1 MKKIKTST
9 VVGTPTLDC
18 WSQAQFFSSERG
30 GVGIVVQVERKE
42 GGELIDLVSIGSSIV
57 EGAKEEMVTEEGV
70 ISGMGEGIKAS
81 LAMIKIEDER
91 VKITGNG
98 EIETYLVR
106 GGKLAKLGEATELE
120 RGIVGK
126 LIEGDTLIVMT
137 MGVKELV
144 GEEKL
149 QELCRGGEE
158 AAEAIAPQLHG
169 KEDSSRAAGL
179 MISYEREEKSGIG
192 VIMARLTERPIRVR
206 GWSEGPQ
213 KLNVGLAVFALIFL
227 IIMVGL
233 GLWKRQVKVRQEAY
247 SAVKEQVEQQIG
259 EARSVADLNPGRA
272 EDLLN
277 QAGEA
282 AQGYTES
289 QRREQEKTKGAEL
302 VRTVNEAKESI
313 FKVNKTALTKTIEL
327 SVLASGLSSKT
338 MMVDSVGTAMF
349 PDTNNNRVVAM
360 NIDDKSRIVIE
371 TGEIGKVKSLAVFDK
386 KIYGLVDSGVAELNQ
401 DETKNK
407 IVIEPDELWGNVV
420 QVESYA
426 GNLYLLDLGTSEI
439 WKYPVITDGFGTR
452 KRWLGPGI
460 ALDLSKVVQMRVTGD
475 VWIITKSGK
484 LERYSRGVPVKF
496 TLEGVPGGEILDD
509 PTALWVGE
517 TAVYIVEKGKA
528 RMIVLGLDGKYQA
541 QYLNEELTK
550 ATDLVVYKNKAY
562 VLIENEVKEFGL

>member
-1 MKKIKTST
+1 M
-9 VVGTPTLDC
+9 
-18 WSQAQFFSSERG
+18 
-30 GVGIVVQVERKE
+30 
-42 GGELIDLVSIGSSIV
+42 
-57 EGAKEEMVTEEGV
+57 
-70 ISGMGEGIKAS
+70 
-81 LAMIKIEDER
+81 
-91 VKITGNG
+91 
-98 EIETYLVR
+98 
-106 GGKLAKLGEATELE
+106 
-120 RGIVGK
+120 
-126 LIEGDTLIVMT
+126 
-137 MGVKELV
+137 
-144 GEEKL
+144 
-149 QELCRGGEE
+149 
-158 AAEAIAPQLHG
+158 
-169 KEDSSRAAGL
+169 
-179 MISYEREEKSGIG
+179 
-192 VIMARLTERPIRVR
+192 
-206 GWSEGPQ
+206 
-213 KLNVGLAVFALIFL
+213 
-227 IIMVGL
+227 
-233 GLWKRQVKVRQEAY
+233 
-247 SAVKEQVEQQIG
+247 
-259 EARSVADLNPGRA
+259 
-272 EDLLN
+272 
-277 QAGEA
+277 
-282 AQGYTES
+282 
-289 QRREQEKTKGAEL
+289 EL

>member
-1 MKKIKTST
+1 
-9 VVGTPTLDC
+9 
-18 WSQAQFFSSERG
+18 
-30 GVGIVVQVERKE
+30 
-42 GGELIDLVSIGSSIV
+42 
-57 EGAKEEMVTEEGV
+57 
-70 ISGMGEGIKAS
+70 
-81 LAMIKIEDER
+81 
-91 VKITGNG
+91 
-98 EIETYLVR
+98 
-106 GGKLAKLGEATELE
+106 
-120 RGIVGK
+120 
-126 LIEGDTLIVMT
+126 
-137 MGVKELV
+137 
-144 GEEKL
+144 
-149 QELCRGGEE
+149 
-158 AAEAIAPQLHG
+158 
-169 KEDSSRAAGL
+169 
-179 MISYEREEKSGIG
+179 
-192 VIMARLTERPIRVR
+192 
-206 GWSEGPQ
+206 
-213 KLNVGLAVFALIFL
+213 
-227 IIMVGL
+227 
-233 GLWKRQVKVRQEAY
+233 
-247 SAVKEQVEQQIG
+247 
-259 EARSVADLNPGRA
+259 
-272 EDLLN
+272 
-277 QAGEA
+277 
-282 AQGYTES
+282 
-289 QRREQEKTKGAEL
+289 
-302 VRTVNEAKESI
+302 VNEAKESI